1 MKIITCFKLVAEEQ
15 DIIIAADRSL
25 NLDQAAIKIS
35 QFDLNAIEAAM
46 QIAGDD
52 DQVIALSVGGKAL
65 DNSKTRKDILSRGP
79 GSLYL
84 VKDAGLE
91 HALSYETA
99 QALAAA
105 ASKIGFDLLL
115 CGDGSGDLYSQQ
127 VGLLVGEMLQLPT
140 LNAVSH
146 IRVEGGRVVVERTLE
161 DEVEVFELQLPAVLC
176 VTSDINTPK
185 IPAMK
190 AILGAGKKPVI
201 QWGIED
207 IGWSAQN
214 KRAELIGVRAPQPSE
229 RKRIIID
236 DESPEGIATL
246 VEYLRKSLN

>member
-25 NLDQAAIKIS
+25 NLEQAAIKIS
-35 QFDLNAIEAAM
+35 QFDLNGVEAAM
-46 QIAGDD
+46 QIATGD

-84 VKDAGLE
+84 VKDASLE
-91 HALSYETA
+91 HALPYETA

-105 ASKIGFDLLL
+105 ANKIGFDLLL

-146 IRVEGGRVVVERTLE
+146 IRVEGSKVFVERTLE
-161 DEVEVFELQLPAVLC
+161 DDVEVFELELPAVLC

-201 QWGIED
+201 QWSTED
-207 IGWSAQN
+207 IGWSAQ
-214 KRAELIGVRAPQPSE
+214 KIRAELISVCAPQPSE

-236 DESPEGIATL
+236 DDSPDGIATL